1 MKHTLTLLTTLLLLS
16 LTALHAADAPA
27 KPATSKPNII
37 VILTDDHGWAD
48 LGVQGVDKHIRT
60 PNVDQLA
67 RDGVRFTRGYVT
79 APQCTP
85 SRAGLISGRYQNKF
99 GVEQNFDPMPSE
111 VVTLPERLKISGYVT
126 GISGKW
132 HLDSAGPKK
141 DGEKIFDPN
150 LAPQHQGFDEYFT
163 GGEHDYSA
171 SHSLD
176 GKPFPDAPRE
186 VTEKGC
192 RVVLQTEWA
201 LQFLKRRATE
211 KEKPFFLYLAYMAPH
226 TPIEFPKP
234 WIDQVPA
241 DLPRERRS
249 ALALLAAID
258 DGVGKLRQE
267 LKEMGQDKNT
277 LIFFLGDNGAPLGKK
292 GDGSLNTPLI
302 GQKGMVSEGG
312 IRVPFVAAWPGKI
325 PGGQV
330 FEHSVISLD
339 IAATSVALAGQPLAP
354 ELDGVN
360 LLPYLTGVRKDPP
373 HQTLY
378 WRWVD
383 QAAIQ
388 EYPYKLIQLGRDKSL
403 LFDIT
408 KPEGEHHTREISA
421 QHQEITKR
429 LRAKLDAWL
438 ATLSRPGPPGRLQ
451 REGHFTGAEILPGK

>member
-1 MKHTLTLLTTLLLLS
+1 MKTNLIVL
-16 LTALHAADAPA
+16 
-27 KPATSKPNII
+27 ATSFFTPAIALQAAETKKPNII

-48 LGVQGVDKHIRT
+48 LGANGVDKNIRT

-67 RDGVRFTRGYVT
+67 KDGVRFQRGYVT

-85 SRAGLISGRYQNKF
+85 SRAGLITGRYQNKF
-99 GVEQNFDPMPSE
+99 GVEQNFDPMRSE
-111 VVTLPERLKISGYVT
+111 VVTLPERLKTSGYVT

-132 HLDSAGPKK
+132 HLDSGGPKVNRVK
-141 DGEKIFDPN
+141 VFDPA

-163 GGEHDYSA
+163 GTMQDYSA
-171 SHSLD
+171 SHALD
-176 GKPFPDAPRE
+176 GTPFPDAPHAL
-186 VTEKGC
+186 TKKGC

-201 LQFLKRRATE
+201 LQFLKRRSDE
-211 KEKPFFLYLAYMAPH
+211 SGKEKPFFLYLSYMAPH

-234 WIDQVPA
+234 WIDQVPN

-249 ALALLAAID
+249 ALALIAAID
-258 DGVGKLRQE
+258 DGIGRVRQQ
-267 LKEMGQDKNT
+267 LKEMGQAENT
-277 LIFFLGDNGAPLGKK
+277 LIFFLGDNGAVLGKR
-292 GDGSLNTPLI
+292 GSGSLNLPMR

-339 IAATSVALAGQPLAP
+339 IAATAVALAGQAPDP

-360 LLPYLTGVRKDPP
+360 LLPHLTNEKKEAP
-373 HQTLY
+373 HETLY
-378 WRWVD
+378 WRWAD

-388 EYPYKLIQLGRDKSL
+388 EYPYKLIQLGRDKLL

-408 KPEGEHHTREISA
+408 KPEGEHHTRELSA
-421 QHQEITKR
+421 QHPEIAKR
-429 LRAKLDAWL
+429 LGTKLKAWQ
-438 ATLSRPGPPGRLQ
+438 ATLTPPGPPGRLV
-451 REGHFTGAEILPGK
+451 RVKHFTGAEILPR